1 MTQQRS
7 KSATL
12 IAALICLLS
21 ILVACS
27 SAVSP
32 SETNANNSQDNVT
45 IPSNDTA
52 EWEADS
58 QPETKQVV
66 MEPVQPS
73 YPAGTFLV
81 RFTLTAT
88 EPGTTIQYSTDYS
101 VYRLEE
107 KEKIFVTSFSLDD
120 AATATSPTPDG
131 YAQTKIAARLT
142 DGDEPPVAGTYR
154 VYFTGI
160 DGLTLFADVVIE
172 P

>member
-1 MTQQRS
+1 MSPRPL
-7 KSATL
+7 KSVTHIMVLICVMSIL
-12 IAALICLLS
+12 IA
-21 ILVACS
+21 CS
-27 SAVSP
+27 PAVSP
-32 SETNANNSQDNVT
+32 PDTTANHTQGDSH

-101 VYRLEE
+101 VLRLEDE
-107 KEKIFVTSFSLDD
+107 QEIPVNSYSLDNVI
-120 AATATSPTPDG
+120 TINPPSLDG